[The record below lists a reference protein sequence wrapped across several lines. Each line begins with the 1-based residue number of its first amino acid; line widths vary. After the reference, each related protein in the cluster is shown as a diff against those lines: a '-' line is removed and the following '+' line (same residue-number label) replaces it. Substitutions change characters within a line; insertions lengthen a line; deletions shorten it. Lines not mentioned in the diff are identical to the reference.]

1 MNSRDK
7 KSKTKKD
14 KDNKKIRLCCG
25 SDLYKNTIENYVSRR
40 MSVEEKLEKK
50 K

>member
-1 MNSRDK
+1 MNPRNK

-14 KDNKKIRLCCG
+14 ENNKKIRLCCG
-25 SDLYKNTIENYVSRR
+25 SDLYKNTIENYVNRR
-40 MSVEEKLEKK
+40 ISVEENLEKK